1 MSDGEVV
8 LSWRHG
14 ACTISVAGRPR
25 MARDRSLEDS
35 AMKKLTLITIASL
48 CAVAA
53 VVWSVPASATGV
65 YEAHDKK
72 PASFGIY
79 DRQVKS
85 TPTAVPEPASLGLL
99 ALGLGGLG
107 LARRRRRKD

>member
-1 MSDGEVV
+1 
-8 LSWRHG
+8 
-14 ACTISVAGRPR
+14 
-25 MARDRSLEDS
+25 
-35 AMKKLTLITIASL
+35 MKRLTLITIASL

-72 PASFGIY
+72 PEVAGVVGRDSPSPG
-79 DRQVKS
+79 
-85 TPTAVPEPASLGLL
+85 TTVPEPATLALL

-107 LARRRRRKD
+107 LARRRRKD